1 MTMFDQD
8 VLIINGLRSR
18 SGGSFTHLSHL
29 LRQMDKVES
38 RFDRIIL
45 IANRDL
51 RLGVGN
57 FPWLEKIEN
66 KFFDGSVA
74 ASVFWE
80 LFLMKKFLSQF
91 GPNTVLLN
99 LDGNYLGPYVS
110 KTVTMSRDMLSF
122 EPGIMR
128 MYFPSLFWVRLLV
141 IKFTQARAFNK
152 STAVIFLTE
161 YARQVISKSAAKI
174 KNAVTIPH
182 GFSHESLSAK
192 ADYSIEGAISIVY
205 TSPVWL
211 FKGHLTI
218 LKGLEILDLAGIEFD
233 VKFIGQHQHDN
244 VEKLAFMRMMKFL
257 EKTDGLKK
265 RVKFLGK
272 MAHADVLSEV
282 RKSDI
287 FIFGSLCE
295 NMPNSLVEA
304 MGMGLPI
311 VVARAGPSHDVG
323 ADSVVYYSAQDHEE
337 LADRLIE
344 LAKNE
349 KVRRQLGMK
358 AKRRSLY
365 FDWSNTCDQTLDCVY
380 KVAFQGESEE
390 AV

>member
-1 MTMFDQD
+1 MTMSDQD

-29 LRQMDKVES
+29 LRQMDKVET

-51 RLGVGN
+51 RLGVDN

-66 KFFDGSVA
+66 TFFDGSVA

-91 GPNTVLLN
+91 GPNAVLLN
-99 LDGNYLGPYVS
+99 LDGNYLGPYVN

-128 MYFPSLFWVRLLV
+128 MYFPSLFWLRLFV

-161 YARQVISKSAAKI
+161 YARQVISKRATKV

-182 GFSHESLSAK
+182 GFNHESLSPK
-192 ADYSIEGAISIVY
+192 IDYRIEGPISIVY

-218 LKGLEILDLAGIEFD
+218 LKGLEILDSEGIEFD

-244 VEKLAFMRMMKFL
+244 VEKLAFKRMMQFL
-257 EKTDGLKK
+257 EKSDRLKK
-265 RVKFLGK
+265 RVTFLGQ
-272 MAHADVLSEV
+272 MPHADVLSEL

-311 VVARAGPSHDVG
+311 VAARAGPTHDVG
-323 ADSVVYYSAQDHEE
+323 ADSVIYYPSQDHQE

-344 LAKNE
+344 LVKSE
-349 KVRRQLGMK
+349 KARRQLGVH

-365 FDWSNTCDQTLDCVY
+365 FDWSSTCDQTLDCVY
-380 KVAFQGESEE
+380 KVASQSES
-390 AV
+390 